1 MRKHQYRGQRVD
13 TKEWVYGKIIKVIET
28 EQYFILPLES
38 NIYDGE
44 NTPNLIKK
52 NNGMFI
58 IVEAVEV
65 IPETVGEFTGRKDIN
80 GIGAYEGDIC
90 ETIER
95 DVAMEIRWDEEL
107 SAFKFYD
114 NVHKLW
120 FDLDCLEVVEITDSI
135 HDNQELMK

>member
-13 TKEWVYGKIIKVIET
+13 TKEWVYGYYVKKWIQTLKKDGRYEHYIVNQMVDENEHIWNET
-28 EQYFILPLES
+28 FQ
-38 NIYDGE
+38 
-44 NTPNLIKK
+44 
-52 NNGMFI
+52 
-58 IVEAVEV
+58 V

-135 HDNQELMK
+135 HDNQELIK